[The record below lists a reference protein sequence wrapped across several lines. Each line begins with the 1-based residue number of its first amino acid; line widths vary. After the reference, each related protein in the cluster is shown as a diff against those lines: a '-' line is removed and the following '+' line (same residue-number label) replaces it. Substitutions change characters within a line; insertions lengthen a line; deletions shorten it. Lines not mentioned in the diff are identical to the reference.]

1 MRELSS
7 PGLGL
12 AVLGPYLI
20 VPLGSDE
27 TLLASYCT
35 RHPAR
40 GGANGRGR
48 AMARGRL
55 QPCCNPC
62 GMDNGS
68 HQSKCDRLMIRT
80 SVLSSSYRVRS
91 GQMHANDCV

>member
-40 GGANGRGR
+40 SGANACGR
-48 AMARGRL
+48 AMARDRL
-55 QPCCNPC
+55 QSCGNSC

-68 HQSKCDRLMIRT
+68 PKPKCFRGKARA
-80 SVLSSSYRVRS
+80 RVRPGS
-91 GQMHANDCV
+91 FRARSEQNHTAFVE

>member
-7 PGLGL
+7 LGLEL

-40 GGANGRGR
+40 GGANARGR
-48 AMARGRL
+48 TMARGRL
-55 QPCCNPC
+55 QPRGNSSD
-62 GMDNGS
+62 MDNGS
-68 HQSKCDRLMIRT
+68 AQPKCVRRETRAGVRPGSFRARSEQSHT
-80 SVLSSSYRVRS
+80 AFVE
-91 GQMHANDCV
+91 